1 MTVEAT
7 GMKHIVKALG
17 AALLGLL
24 LGRALPAAAAVL
36 NVHDY
41 ATPQAALAAAHD
53 GDRVY
58 FPAGVYLVPD
68 SGLVVDKQIELFGDG
83 VGRGESGTVLRPQ
96 SLSGDG
102 NVIVIRSRG
111 TEPASYVT
119 IHDLRIDRHG
129 PPGSPSEGRGYG
141 ILLKQGPASRGTV
154 ERLIL
159 ERIVVA
165 AMAADGIRIEGGKL
179 GADAVILSTLTDVQ
193 CVSCRG
199 NGLVL
204 RNGVII
210 SVERG
215 YFNANRLAGL
225 FADAVAALRL
235 DKVAFENN
243 QNRPQVDAPQYD
255 TQLRLKLCHGFN
267 VLGCYFENYAGTAPG
282 ARSTAIVLEDCHG
295 GLLQGCFFSQSTYV
309 PGSRGVLAMGGST
322 AITFGTNT
330 YDMVGTTLQL
340 EDTESA
346 QSHVV
351 FPQCALRP
359 VASDSTAY
367 ALRVGRRSPG
377 TVFMLPRVSAT
388 DSTQRYFDGARWRSV
403 TPGR

>member
-1 MTVEAT
+1 
-7 GMKHIVKALG
+7 MKHTVKALG

-24 LGRALPAAAAVL
+24 LDRALPAAAAVL

-68 SGLVVDKQIELFGDG
+68 SGLVVDKQLELFGDG
-83 VGRGESGTVLRPQ
+83 IGRGESGTLLKPQ
-96 SLSGDG
+96 SKSGDG

-111 TEPASYVT
+111 ADAPGNIT
-119 IHDLRIDRHG
+119 IRDLKIGNNG
-129 PPGSPSEGRGYG
+129 PPGKPGAGRGYG
-141 ILLKQGPASRGTV
+141 ILLQQGPSSRGTV
-154 ERLIL
+154 SRLIVD
-159 ERIVVA
+159 RIVVA
-165 AMAADGIRIEGGKL
+165 AMAADGIRIEG
-179 GADAVILSTLTDVQ
+179 ADQAANAVILSTLSDVS
-193 CVSCRG
+193 CVECRG

-204 RNGVII
+204 RNGVVI
-210 SVERG
+210 SVVRG
-215 YFNANRLAGL
+215 YYIGNQQAGI
-225 FADAVAALRL
+225 FAEAVGALRL
-235 DKVAFENN
+235 DQVALEHN
-243 QNRPQVDAPQYD
+243 QARANVDSPQYD

-267 VLGCYFENYAGTAPG
+267 MLGCYFERYASGTPG
-282 ARSTAIVLEDCHG
+282 SATTAVTLENCRG
-295 GLLQGCFFSQSTYV
+295 GVLQGCYFTQPNYV
-309 PGSRGVLAMGGST
+309 PASRGVLVMGGTCSV
-322 AITFGTNT
+322 TFGVNT
-330 YDMVGTTLQL
+330 YDQVGTTLQL
-340 EDTESA
+340 EDTELA

-359 VASDSTAY
+359 VAGDSTAY